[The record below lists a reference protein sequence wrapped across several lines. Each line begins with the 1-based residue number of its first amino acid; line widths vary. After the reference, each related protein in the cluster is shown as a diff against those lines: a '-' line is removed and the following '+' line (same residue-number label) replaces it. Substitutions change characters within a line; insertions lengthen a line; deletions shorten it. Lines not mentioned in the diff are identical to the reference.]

1 MSEGLVEVLILPNKI
16 HQVDL
21 DIINLIVEE
30 IVEVRGVEHILTMN
44 QILLDSCFEGA
55 DSLRLQCRI
64 FKAERRPG
72 KGFLKAGVFEAS
84 GVGKAQPRPR
94 ENVCAAQSLK
104 SQCYARHTRVA
115 ESAVVDESSAG
126 NGRQPAQRELL
137 LRVHLVIQALAVGLA
152 ETDIADKSVFVF
164 GAVTKC
170 SVSPRSLRIVA
181 LIFKPHAVD
190 AVDFMRRKIE
200 DPVNIAV
207 NIQLVIAIEVV
218 ESREVVLPSMGRG
231 DSQFHT
237 AQKIVVLR
245 PLGRIGRLQLR
256 AVEVPLPRNSRVAI
270 RVSNPSS
277 Q

>member
-72 KGFLKAGVFEAS
+72 KGFLKARVFEAS
-84 GVGKAQPRPR
+84 GVGKAQPRAR

-152 ETDIADKSVFVF
+152 EADFADKSVFFSGPGPKRTVTQ
-164 GAVTKC
+164 GA
-170 SVSPRSLRIVA
+170 LRIVA

-190 AVDFMRRKIE
+190 AVDFVRGE
-200 DPVNIAV
+200 VN
-207 NIQLVIAIEVV
+207 N
-218 ESREVVLPSMGRG
+218 P
-231 DSQFHT
+231 
-237 AQKIVVLR
+237 
-245 PLGRIGRLQLR
+245 
-256 AVEVPLPRNSRVAI
+256 VAI
-270 RVSNPSS
+270 SVDVH
-277 Q
+277 